1 MKKKLRTD
9 VIVGFNMK
17 KRWVVKLFAT
27 LGILCALSSCKGN
40 ELTVMAQ
47 SSGAPAEIF
56 GNLEEIEITEEEIDE
71 YFANTVFLGDSIML
85 GFRNYTRKQAE
96 DSFLKQIQFL
106 AAGSYSASNSLW
118 DVTSESVHPLYQGKK
133 LQAWD
138 SIELIAPKQVFICLG
153 LNDLNISGLQGSLDK
168 YKELIARICEKSPEV
183 DIHIISMTYTLAGAS
198 SGLLNNDTI
207 REYNLM
213 LLDAAIENGWGY
225 IDVANP
231 LADDNGD
238 LAEAYCSDG
247 FVHQTAAA
255 YDVWTTVLREYA
267 RADLRVETAF
277 EDALAKLEET
287 ETVTKQDSTRKTTL
301 RDDVPFRSTVREI
314 ILNNAL

>member
-1 MKKKLRTD
+1 
-9 VIVGFNMK
+9 MK
-17 KRWVVKLFAT
+17 KRALFKWLAVVGMSIFV
-27 LGILCALSSCKGN
+27 GN
-40 ELTVMAQ
+40 YAITPDIVMAAEE
-47 SSGAPAEIF
+47 APIEIF
-56 GNLEEIEITEEEIDE
+56 GNLEEIEISEEAIDA
-71 YFANTVFLGDSIML
+71 YYANSVFLGDSIML

-118 DVTSESVHPLYQGKK
+118 DVTEKSVHPLYQGKK

-138 SIELIAPKQVFICLG
+138 SIEKIAPDKVFICLG

-168 YKELIARICEKSPEV
+168 YSELIRRIQEKSPDVE
-183 DIHIISMTYTLAGAS
+183 IHIISMTYTLAGAS
-198 SGLLNNDTI
+198 SGKLQNDTI

-213 LLDAAIENGWGY
+213 LLDAAIQNGWGY
-225 IDVANP
+225 IDVANA

-238 LAEAYCSDG
+238 LAEGYCSDG

-255 YDVWTTVLREYA
+255 YDVWTRVLRDYA

-277 EDALAKLEET
+277 AEALAKLEVQTIPTVEET
-287 ETVTKQDSTRKTTL
+287 KKETIKVSIKDQ
-301 RDDVPFRSTVREI
+301 DVPFRSTVRDL
-314 ILNNAL
+314 ILNPSI

>member
-1 MKKKLRTD
+1 
-9 VIVGFNMK
+9 MK
-17 KRWVVKLFAT
+17 KRWVFKLFAT
-27 LGILCALSSCKGN
+27 LGIVCALGNSKGH
-40 ELTVMAQ
+40 ELTVLAQ
-47 SSGAPAEIF
+47 NTQAPTEIF
-56 GNLEEIEITEEEIDE
+56 GNLEEIEITEEQIDE
-71 YFANTVFLGDSIML
+71 YYANTVFLGDSIML
-85 GFRNYTRKQAE
+85 GFRNYTRKQPE

-153 LNDLNISGLQGSLDK
+153 LNDLNISGLQGSLEK

-183 DIHIISMTYTLAGAS
+183 EVHIISMTYTLAGAS

-238 LAEAYCSDG
+238 LAAAYCSDS

-277 EDALAKLEET
+277 KDALAKMEEAVTATQKEET
-287 ETVTKQDSTRKTTL
+287 RKSTL
-301 RDDVPFRSTVREI
+301 SQDVPFRSTVRDI
-314 ILNNAL
+314 ILNNAI